1 MKIVRDDIKT
11 EIFADLRDGTVF
23 EYLGDFYIKTE
34 EIFVN
39 ENDSDCKC
47 RLNAVRLS
55 RGEFNLIEDYEKV
68 QVFPEA
74 FLTIK

>member
-1 MKIVRDDIKT
+1 MKIVRDDRKV
-11 EIFADLRDGTVF
+11 FGDLKEGMVF

-34 EIFVN
+34 EIFVK
-39 ENDSDCKC
+39 EIDSDCQC

-55 RGEFNLIEDYEKV
+55 RGEFNLIEDYEEV
-68 QVFPEA
+68 QIFPEA

>member
-1 MKIVRDDIKT
+1 MKILKENANKR
-11 EIFADLRDGTVF
+11 IFADIDEGTVF

-34 EIFVN
+34 EIFTKG
-39 ENDSDCKC
+39 NDCDCKC

-55 RGEFNLIEDYEKV
+55 GGEFNLIEDYEKV